1 MTAVHAEIEIKY
13 AVDDAF
19 ELPSLPTLAAGAQ
32 AGTPLVEGEVLTHR
46 LEATYFDTP
55 DLLLARAH
63 LTLRRRTG
71 GDDAGW
77 HLKIPGADESRQEIR
92 VPLGRA
98 VSTVPAAL
106 RRMVRAQLRGQAL
119 VPVGR
124 ITTERTVH
132 HLVDATGQVVVEVAD
147 DKVEAQRLRPT
158 SHNGTAAADTVSW
171 REIEVELRDGDREL
185 LSTIDARLRELGL
198 QVAPSRSKLGRLL
211 GVDAEPETGQEPGE
225 DAGKVA
231 GKDEGK
237 AAAKAAGQEAAQDA
251 GEAAAKAA
259 GEITGKGAGKKAA
272 RRAAEKAVGKTSS
285 AGEVV
290 LRYVGAQLGQILA
303 NDPQVRVDAPG
314 SVHQM
319 RVATRRLRSAL
330 RTFGPVLD
338 KQVVTPLR
346 PELKWLAAQ
355 LGVARDAEV
364 MRERLVEAVQAQQS
378 ELPGQSAV
386 PALDH
391 RMSDAYGTAREGL
404 LRELDSERYHLLVDR
419 LHALVADPPLTEDA
433 SAPASDVLPRRA
445 RRAYRALAKQ
455 VDAAHE
461 APNGAERDTHL
472 HEARKAAKKARY
484 AGETLAEVF
493 GKRATRFAAAMETLQ
508 EELGEHQDSVVMRA
522 RLVELAQEDA
532 TVEAAFAYGRLHAQ
546 EEERGT
552 RAVARFEDSWKKA
565 SRKSVRSWM

>member
-46 LEATYFDTP
+46 LEATYYDTP

-124 ITTERTVH
+124 ITTERTEH

-158 SHNGTAAADTVSW
+158 SHNGTAAADKVSW
-171 REIEVELRDGDREL
+171 RELEVELRNGDREL
-185 LSTIDARLRELGL
+185 LSTIDAGLRELGL

-211 GVDAEPETGQEPGE
+211 GVDAEPETGNEPGE
-225 DAGKVA
+225 DAGKDA
-231 GKDEGK
+231 GK
-237 AAAKAAGQEAAQDA
+237 AAAKAAGHEAAQDA
-251 GEAAAKAA
+251 GEAAAKVA
-259 GEITGKGAGKKAA
+259 GKGAGGKGAGKKAA
-272 RRAAEKAVGKTSS
+272 RRAAEKAAGKTSP

-303 NDPQVRVDAPG
+303 NDPQVRVDASG

-364 MRERLVEAVQAQQS
+364 MRERLVEAVQAQQT
-378 ELPGQSAV
+378 ELPGQSVV

-455 VDAAHE
+455 VDAAHD

-493 GKRATRFAAAMETLQ
+493 GKRATTFAAAMETLQ

-546 EEERGT
+546 EEERGA